1 MSNKIKVKVKS
12 EVGLQTTSDMEIE
25 PNKTVKELKHETAVA
40 QVCHASKTSL
50 MHQGHGVKNRFL
62 AMLAFF
68 VLMPA
73 AQAASDFDIKVVVGD
88 PGKVWGQLDSGT
100 QALIVFVTG
109 VGMLAAIVAAVLS
122 FQAHSI
128 KGSTGEH
135 MDIQGARQAA
145 FSGMLMTAG
154 YFLGML
160 FFIGLIGLIFKLYG

>member
-1 MSNKIKVKVKS
+1 MNLNSKIKVKSKI
-12 EVGLQTTSDMEIE
+12 GLGTASDMEAE
-25 PNKTVKELKHETAVA
+25 QNKTVKELKDETAVA

-50 MHQGHGVKNRFL
+50 MHQGHGVKNKFL

-100 QALIVFVTG
+100 QNLIVFITG

-122 FQAHSI
+122 FQAYSI

-135 MDIQGARQAA
+135 MDIQGTRHAA